1 MSTILQFKTRNR
13 DRLFFD
19 QFQYALRCEIPHI
32 TAIRNYTGDFATDSV
47 HTHRM
52 LEMMK
57 RWHSHVHVVDYE
69 YGTKNRHMTPK
80 ERDNVL
86 DFLSRLCAAPELI
99 RTSVSGGVAYI
110 YGNNLDFLTGLT
122 DSDYIHSPEI
132 TEVYL
137 DRPRDT
143 VMLKKS
149 NYQYRTYFRDCN
161 ITSENR
167 QYLHN
172 WIRNQQDIRVSPGL
186 QEWLTNNWRNL
197 YSNYFFDHNDIR
209 LTQMLGLI
217 LPRALKATKT
227 IVIAAK

>member
-1 MSTILQFKTRNR
+1 
-13 DRLFFD
+13 
-19 QFQYALRCEIPHI
+19 
-32 TAIRNYTGDFATDSV
+32 
-47 HTHRM
+47 M

-137 DRPRDT
+137 NRPRDT

-161 ITSENR
+161 ITPENR

>member
-1 MSTILQFKTRNR
+1 
-13 DRLFFD
+13 
-19 QFQYALRCEIPHI
+19 
-32 TAIRNYTGDFATDSV
+32 
-47 HTHRM
+47 
-52 LEMMK
+52 
-57 RWHSHVHVVDYE
+57 
-69 YGTKNRHMTPK
+69 MTPK
-80 ERDNVL
+80 ESDNVL

>member
-1 MSTILQFKTRNR
+1 MSTTLQFKTRNR

-32 TAIRNYTGDFATDSV
+32 TAIRNYTGDFVTDSV
-47 HTHRM
+47 QTQRM

-69 YGTKNRHMTPK
+69 YGTKNRFMTTK
-80 ERDNVL
+80 ERDDVL

-99 RTSVSGGVAYI
+99 RTSVSGSTAYV
-110 YGNNLDFLTGLT
+110 YSNNLDFLTGLT

-132 TEVYL
+132 TEAQL
-137 DRPRDT
+137 SRPRDT
-143 VMLKKS
+143 VMLRKS
-149 NYQYRTYFRDCN
+149 DFQYRTYFRDCN

-167 QYLHN
+167 QYLEN
-172 WIRNQQDIRVSPGL
+172 WIRNQQHIRLSPGL

-217 LPRALKATKT
+217 LPRAIKTTKT